1 MDATKLQL
9 KDPNGQPLQNQQ
21 PPADS
26 IHGGGQAANAAARD
40 VHLRRQYVLA
50 QIYRR
55 VMARAAARAE
65 GGGAC

>member
-1 MDATKLQL
+1 MDETKLQL
-9 KDPNGQPLQNQQ
+9 KEHNGQPLQNQQ

-26 IHGGGQAANAAARD
+26 IHGGGTAANAAARD
-40 VHLRRQYVLA
+40 VHLRRQFNLA

-65 GGGAC
+65 GGGK